1 MAEGQRLRWWQEQEE
16 HNQTFQS
23 ASHRAVLA
31 APLLTPETAA
41 TTATTATEPLILL
54 DEYADTWKDL
64 EAEAVRRAEQ
74 VKLEEAESVSFYLDK
89 SAALVRHR
97 REILPLWWLA
107 GILITVCVIIPLVL
121 HFLEPNQHHSFP
133 NIGTF
138 AGFGVIFSLHI
149 RRRHWLQNHEK
160 PSVRLRPQGLSI
172 HTSLYSDI
180 FLPWNNITEIKPK
193 GSGKRRCLEIR
204 ALKRRRY
211 VISEQD
217 LPISAEALAA
227 RIAVYETGRFKA

>member
-1 MAEGQRLRWWQEQEE
+1 MAEGQRLRWWQEPEE
-16 HNQTFQS
+16 QNQILQG
-23 ASHRAVLA
+23 ASHRAVLE
-31 APLLTPETAA
+31 APLLTPETA
-41 TTATTATEPLILL
+41 TTATTATEPVILL
-54 DEYADTWKDL
+54 DKYADTWEDL

-74 VKLEEAESVSFYLDK
+74 AKREEAESVSFYLDK

-107 GILITVCVIIPLVL
+107 GILITICVIIPLFL
-121 HFLEPNQHHSFP
+121 HFLSPDQHHSFP

-138 AGFGVIFSLHI
+138 AGFGVIFSSHI
-149 RRRHWLQNHEK
+149 RRRQWLQNYEK
-160 PSVRLRPQGLSI
+160 PSVRLSPQGLSV

-180 FLPWNNITEIKPK
+180 FLPWNDITEIKPK

-204 ALKRRRY
+204 ASKRRRY
-211 VISEQD
+211 MISEQD
-217 LPISAEALAA
+217 LPISAEALAT